1 MRSAGDPEKGDTPVI
16 VLTALGE
23 EKDQLKAFEEEADDY
38 ITKPFSFH
46 VLTKRV
52 EAVLRRT
59 RSAQSGEQLWNGRL
73 RLDAD
78 AYKVF
83 VDGKLVETTTKE
95 FDILNTL
102 IHNAGRIMTRD
113 MLLDKVWGYDFF
125 GDSRIVDAHI
135 KNIRKKLGI
144 SIIRTVKGVGYSL
157 ESERPGWEDD
167 PAKGIRFKIFL
178 VTTALLV
185 VSAVLIYLTLY
196 FMLPSYYKYIKQS
209 RLESGVNE
217 LVRSVNGQP
226 VEDALPLIARF
237 GQEHNAVDDAAGP
250 GRRRLLHTAEF
261 SFVQRLA
268 GRQTPA

>member
-1 MRSAGDPEKGDTPVI
+1 MPAAILVIEDDHYIQELIAEFLRAQQYEVDVAEDGLEGWQKFQAGTYNLVILDLMLPTMDGYAICRCIREKGDTPVI

-23 EKDQLKAFEEEADDY
+23 EKDQLRAFEEEADDY

-46 VLTKRV
+46 VLMKRV

-59 RSAQSGEQLWNGRL
+59 RSAQSGEQLFDGRL

-95 FDILNTL
+95 FDILHTL

-113 MLLDKVWGYDFF
+113 MLLDKVWGYDYF

-144 SIIRTVKGVGYSL
+144 AIIRTVKGVGYSL
-157 ESERPGWEDD
+157 ESE
-167 PAKGIRFKIFL
+167 
-178 VTTALLV
+178 
-185 VSAVLIYLTLY
+185 
-196 FMLPSYYKYIKQS
+196 
-209 RLESGVNE
+209 
-217 LVRSVNGQP
+217 
-226 VEDALPLIARF
+226 
-237 GQEHNAVDDAAGP
+237 
-250 GRRRLLHTAEF
+250 
-261 SFVQRLA
+261 LA
-268 GRQTPA
+268 GVGG

>member
-1 MRSAGDPEKGDTPVI
+1 MPAAILVIEDDHYIQELIAEFLRAQQYEVEVAEDGLEGWEKFQAGTYDLVILDLMLPTMDGYAICRRIRDKGDTPVI

-23 EKDQLKAFEEEADDY
+23 EKDQLRAFEEEADDY

-46 VLTKRV
+46 VLMKRV

-59 RSAQSGEQLWNGRL
+59 RSAQSGEQLFDGRL

-95 FDILNTL
+95 FDILHTL

-113 MLLDKVWGYDFF
+113 MLLDKVWGYDYF

-157 ESERPGWEDD
+157 ESE
-167 PAKGIRFKIFL
+167 
-178 VTTALLV
+178 
-185 VSAVLIYLTLY
+185 
-196 FMLPSYYKYIKQS
+196 
-209 RLESGVNE
+209 
-217 LVRSVNGQP
+217 
-226 VEDALPLIARF
+226 
-237 GQEHNAVDDAAGP
+237 
-250 GRRRLLHTAEF
+250 
-261 SFVQRLA
+261 LA
-268 GRQTPA
+268 GVGG

>member
-1 MRSAGDPEKGDTPVI
+1 MPAAILVIEDDHYIQELIAEFLRAQQYEVDVAEDGLEGWEKFQSGTYDLVILDLMLPTLDGYTICRRIREKGDTPVI

-23 EKDQLKAFEEEADDY
+23 EKDQLRAFEEEADDY

-157 ESERPGWEDD
+157 ESE
-167 PAKGIRFKIFL
+167 
-178 VTTALLV
+178 
-185 VSAVLIYLTLY
+185 
-196 FMLPSYYKYIKQS
+196 
-209 RLESGVNE
+209 
-217 LVRSVNGQP
+217 
-226 VEDALPLIARF
+226 
-237 GQEHNAVDDAAGP
+237 
-250 GRRRLLHTAEF
+250 
-261 SFVQRLA
+261 LA
-268 GRQTPA
+268 GVGG

>member
-1 MRSAGDPEKGDTPVI
+1 MPAAILVIEDDHYIQELIVEFLRAQPYDVDVAADGMEGWEKFQGGTYDLVILDLMLPTMDGYEICRRIREKGDTPVI

-23 EKDQLKAFEEEADDY
+23 EKDQLRAFEEEADDY

-46 VLTKRV
+46 VLMKRV

-59 RSAQSGEQLWNGRL
+59 RSAQSGELLFDGRL

-95 FDILNTL
+95 FDILHTL

-113 MLLDKVWGYDFF
+113 MLLDKVWGYDYF

-157 ESERPGWEDD
+157 ESE
-167 PAKGIRFKIFL
+167 
-178 VTTALLV
+178 
-185 VSAVLIYLTLY
+185 
-196 FMLPSYYKYIKQS
+196 
-209 RLESGVNE
+209 
-217 LVRSVNGQP
+217 
-226 VEDALPLIARF
+226 
-237 GQEHNAVDDAAGP
+237 
-250 GRRRLLHTAEF
+250 
-261 SFVQRLA
+261 LA
-268 GRQTPA
+268 GVGG